1 MVCYDLCNQE
11 SMKVGIPKG
20 LLYCKYHPFI
30 ERFLIELD
38 AEVITSTDTNKN
50 ILDGGVKY
58 CVDEACLPMKIFH
71 GHIIDIKDKCD
82 LLIIPRIMRLKERE
96 FICPKFCGLPE
107 MILYSIPNMPEVMI
121 EPIYATNEKELY
133 DWCKKLGKMITKD
146 KSKIRDAFNKA
157 LEEQRNFKFGIKD
170 KGFPKNI
177 ALVGHPYNIYDNFI
191 NMNIVEKLNKLGV
204 GVITEEYITEEE
216 IQAETKTLFKRPFWT
231 FASNSYGFTTSIAK
245 AGELDGAIYISS
257 FACGIDS
264 VVLELIKEKIGDFP
278 FLVLKVD
285 EHTGEGGI
293 DTRIEAFIDM
303 IERKKSNE
311 DNISTSRQHISCS
324 KSII

>member
-1 MVCYDLCNQE
+1 
-11 SMKVGIPKG
+11 MKVGIPKG
-20 LLYCKYHPFI
+20 LLYYKYHPFI
-30 ERFLIELD
+30 GRFLVELGV
-38 AEVITSTDTNKN
+38 EIITSTDTNKN
-50 ILDGGVKY
+50 ILDQGVKY

-71 GHIIDIKDKCD
+71 GHIVDIKDKCD
-82 LLIIPRIMRLKERE
+82 LLIIPRIMRLRQRE

-107 MILYSIPNMPEVMI
+107 MIMYSIPNMPKVMI

-146 KSKIRDAFNKA
+146 RSKIRSAFNKA

-170 KGFPKNI
+170 EGFEKNI
-177 ALVGHPYNIYDNFI
+177 ALVGHPYNIYDTFI
-191 NMNIVEKLNKLGV
+191 NMNLVEKLNKLGV
-204 GVITEEYITEEE
+204 GVITEEYMTEEQ
-216 IQAETKTLFKRPFWT
+216 IKLETKILFKRPFWT
-231 FASNSYGFTTSIAK
+231 FAANSYGFTTSIARNN
-245 AGELDGAIYISS
+245 EIDGAIYISS

-264 VVLELIKEKIGDFP
+264 VVLELIKEKIEDFP
-278 FLVLKVD
+278 FLVLKID

-303 IERKKSNE
+303 IERKKNNE